1 MIYDLIYIYIHRD
14 MIYIYIYTYLHD
26 IYIYIY
32 DMHIYICRSYVY
44 AYCISTTEG
53 AKQRISFH
61 LGQVPTWQVD
71 VSIDV
76 VCCARANLAHRL
88 GVELNHSKWVHPRIG
103 SGLHL

>member
-1 MIYDLIYIYIHRD
+1 
-14 MIYIYIYTYLHD
+14 MIYIYIYTYLHE
-26 IYIYIY
+26 IY
-32 DMHIYICRSYVY
+32 DMHIYIYVYIRRYYVY

-76 VCCARANLAHRL
+76 VCCARANLTHRL